1 MPKRCFFRK
10 LIDVSGDNLL
20 DLDKL
25 RSELYQLAA
34 KKPDCPQGY
43 LIKRVNP
50 RRCEKLAADCYV
62 LHMFL
67 CGETSGI
74 SSIFRGS
81 RSLSS
86 DSLSQDMCSNDLAS
100 TISTLTMHVNCLV
113 EIVDGIEQRLTDNQ
127 NSLIQEIKSR
137 DSRIEDLLMDL
148 SAHSGRLDTLQK
160 EMREMATI
168 SDQGLARLD
177 SIYRERL
184 DVQMKSVNVLQKEVT
199 SLNIEVDA
207 IRDISDKLQFD
218 LNGFKES
225 LEHYASEMLN
235 SSAIHMAENEN
246 CSSDI
251 KQIKQDIKNI
261 ESNSAE
267 YKEKVHSC
275 VNSVMLIKY
284 ETLKLDRQV
293 NNITRS
299 SSYASV
305 LAGCNNAEM
314 KVL

>member
-1 MPKRCFFRK
+1 
-10 LIDVSGDNLL
+10 
-20 DLDKL
+20 
-25 RSELYQLAA
+25 
-34 KKPDCPQGY
+34 
-43 LIKRVNP
+43 
-50 RRCEKLAADCYV
+50 
-62 LHMFL
+62 
-67 CGETSGI
+67 
-74 SSIFRGS
+74 
-81 RSLSS
+81 
-86 DSLSQDMCSNDLAS
+86 
-100 TISTLTMHVNCLV
+100 MHVNCLV
-113 EIVDGIEQRLTDNQ
+113 ERVDGIEQRLTDNQ

-160 EMREMATI
+160 EMREMATV

-184 DVQMKSVNVLQKEVT
+184 DVQIKSVNVLQKEVT

-207 IRDISDKLQFD
+207 IRDISEKLQFD

-235 SSAIHMAENEN
+235 SSAIHTAENEN

-267 YKEKVHSC
+267 YKEKVDSC

-293 NNITRS
+293 NNITGS

-305 LAGCNNAEM
+305 LAGCNNAEV
-314 KVL
+314 KSPIDKCVNSEVIAHPNKETPLQRDVSVKKSKKIFNIGT